1 MFEGLLDG
9 YVFDIELLLQ
19 FGFEKK
25 GAKYYYFRQILE
37 GTFELRILVNENGV
51 PEWDVWDLAI
61 GEIYP
66 LVKISTV
73 SGAFVGKVRLAVEEV
88 FQEIIAK
95 CGKADVFKSRYAK
108 LIEQYVLEKYND
120 KFEYLW
126 EKFPDNAVFRRCDN
140 QKWYGAVLTVAKNK
154 LGLRGEGKIE
164 VLDLRGEP
172 EEIAQLVDGEI
183 YFSGYHMN
191 KKHWFTVC
199 LDGTVDIEEIYKR
212 IDVSYQLAK
221 K

>member
-1 MFEGLLDG
+1 MFESLLDG
-9 YVFDIELLLQ
+9 YIFDIKLLLQ
-19 FGFEKK
+19 FGFEKN
-25 GAKYYYFRQILE
+25 GANYYYFRQILDKA
-37 GTFELRILVNENGV
+37 FELRIVVNENGE
-51 PEWDVWDLAI
+51 PQWDVWDLAT

-88 FQEIIAK
+88 FQEIIEK
-95 CGKADVFKSRYAK
+95 CGKSEVFKSQYAK
-108 LIEQYVLEKYND
+108 LVEQYVFEKYGD

-140 QKWYGAVLTVAKNK
+140 NKWYGAVLTVGRNK
-154 LGLRGEGKIE
+154 LGLSGEGKIE
-164 VLDLRGEP
+164 VLDLRGEV
-172 EEIAQLVDGEI
+172 EEIVRLVDGER
-183 YFSGYHMN
+183 YFPAYHMN

-199 LDGTVDIEEIYKR
+199 LDGSVDIEEIYQR
-212 IDVSYQLAK
+212 IEMSYQLAK